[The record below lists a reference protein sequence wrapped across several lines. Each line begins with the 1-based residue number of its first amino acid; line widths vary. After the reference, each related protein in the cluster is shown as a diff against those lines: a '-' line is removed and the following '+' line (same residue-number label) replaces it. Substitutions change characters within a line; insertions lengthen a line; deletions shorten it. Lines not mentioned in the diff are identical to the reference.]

1 MCSALDVQRARAK
14 RTGAKRHGPCNS
26 PGSFATLAAIPGAL
40 HPRRQPAL
48 FLRGTDAIK
57 QIRIADGPLAT
68 HCNVQFRAD
77 GKSQRA
83 RGRRLVRQ
91 CSRCP
96 YSATSKL
103 CRWHQN
109 PSTCKASALQPPAQR
124 ARRPDPHMDDRNGP
138 AVRCGP
144 RSVRRFREWGLGW
157 G

>member
-1 MCSALDVQRARAK
+1 MLPGEYSLCVRKRCCGLPMSAPAPAASPRWPRSPARFT
-14 RTGAKRHGPCNS
+14 RGVNRP
-26 PGSFATLAAIPGAL
+26 F
-40 HPRRQPAL
+40 

-68 HCNVQFRAD
+68 RCNVQFRAD

-103 CRWHQN
+103 CRSHQN

-144 RSVRRFREWGLGW
+144 RSAPRFREWGLGW